1 MEFNPEDIKRNWQM
15 VNRKVDELDER
26 TIGMAQKLA
35 ISKSQSLQQRLGRRY
50 RTQALLGFLLPL
62 LAPLLVW
69 IDLPLWVGIAYGL
82 VGVALGVVNLH
93 FSRFISNIDYTD
105 LPIVDA
111 MSHAVKV
118 LRRQMW
124 VKRVGYLLG
133 ILIVAPL
140 LYEIWLLGEPDVFV
154 SACIGGVLGGV
165 IGLYKQ
171 RVNNRIARQLVNTLE
186 NDIKQ

>member
-15 VNRKVDELDER
+15 LNRKVDELDER

-111 MSHAVKV
+111 MSHG
-118 LRRQMW
+118 

>member
-1 MEFNPEDIKRNWQM
+1 MKPEDIKRSWQM
-15 VNRKVDELDER
+15 LNRKIDELDER
-26 TIGMAQKLA
+26 TIGMAQNLA
-35 ISKSQSLQQRLGRRY
+35 ISKSQSLQQRLGKRY
-50 RTQALLGFLLPL
+50 RAQALWGFLLPV
-62 LAPLLVW
+62 LAPLMVW

-82 VGVALGVVNLH
+82 AGVVLGVINLR
-93 FSRFISNIDYTD
+93 FSSFISNIDYND
-105 LPIVDA
+105 MPIVDA

-133 ILIVAPL
+133 MLIVAPL
-140 LYEIWLLGEPDVFV
+140 MYEIWRLGEPDLFV
-154 SACIGGVLGGV
+154 SACTGGVIGGV

-171 RVNNRIARQLVNTLE
+171 RVNSRIARQLVKTLE

>member
-15 VNRKVDELDER
+15 LNRKVDELDER

-82 VGVALGVVNLH
+82 VGVALGVDRKSV
-93 FSRFISNIDYTD
+93 
-105 LPIVDA
+105 V
-111 MSHAVKV
+111 
-118 LRRQMW
+118 
-124 VKRVGYLLG
+124 
-133 ILIVAPL
+133 
-140 LYEIWLLGEPDVFV
+140 
-154 SACIGGVLGGV
+154 
-165 IGLYKQ
+165 
-171 RVNNRIARQLVNTLE
+171 
-186 NDIKQ
+186 